1 MAVESKVTIAV
12 PVYNVKQYLRPCL
25 ESVIQQS
32 YKNLE
37 ILLVDD
43 GSTDGSGLI
52 CDEYAERDDRVRVFH
67 TENQGVSEARNR
79 GITEASGEY
88 LIFVDADDEIHKDL
102 VMIYMNQVRPDRV
115 LLCGFTEMELDLR
128 KSVMENSDSQVQEYS
143 RAHFYEFYADNLANS
158 PVNKLYRTGLL
169 KKYGIRFPKGK
180 SMGEDLLFNLQYF
193 RHAPKQYLLLELP
206 LYYYRQDREGS
217 LTTEYRKDMFEV
229 QQELFDAVKVFLQE
243 KKVWAEENRKGMYGL
258 YWDRLYMTAA
268 LCRNY
273 EKQQRKKEMLPV
285 ILKDRVWN
293 EAWEACREYGICT
306 WKRKL
311 KKIMIGLWKMGI

>member
-1 MAVESKVTIAV
+1 MAVESKVTIVV
-12 PVYNVKQYLRPCL
+12 PVYNVEQYLRPCL

-37 ILLVDD
+37 IQLVDD

-128 KSVMENSDSQVQEYS
+128 NI
-143 RAHFYEFYADNLANS
+143 HWH
-158 PVNKLYRTGLL
+158 T
-169 KKYGIRFPKGK
+169 
-180 SMGEDLLFNLQYF
+180 SMSSMQTI
-193 RHAPKQYLLLELP
+193 LP
-206 LYYYRQDREGS
+206 IHR
-217 LTTEYRKDMFEV
+217 
-229 QQELFDAVKVFLQE
+229 
-243 KKVWAEENRKGMYGL
+243 
-258 YWDRLYMTAA
+258 
-268 LCRNY
+268 
-273 EKQQRKKEMLPV
+273 
-285 ILKDRVWN
+285 
-293 EAWEACREYGICT
+293 
-306 WKRKL
+306 
-311 KKIMIGLWKMGI
+311 